1 MGVQTDLLKAV
12 DAVIGRVLAG
22 VLGVLSSRPPQD
34 GARAERAPERL
45 LVIRPGGIGDA
56 VLFVPMLRALREAW
70 PEAELHLLLERRNKG
85 VLDGTG
91 LADRIHL
98 YDARGGLRGVLRER
112 FDLVV
117 DTEQFHYL
125 AAVVGWLT
133 RAPRRIGFATNGRR
147 RLLTESVDYD
157 ETVYEVYSFLD
168 LAERATG
175 RAADWDADAPF
186 YPVPEEVRERVGGW
200 LGGLEGRPLVA
211 IHPGASIP
219 ERRWPPERYAELALM
234 LARDDVGIVIL
245 GGQQDGPAA
254 GVIAKA
260 LGQRP
265 AVNLA
270 TRCSLLEAAA
280 VVEQVDVYV
289 SADSGVLHL
298 AYGVGTPTVH
308 LFGPGVLSKWGPQ
321 GRRFVTIRADAPCSP
336 CTRFGYTPPCNQGM
350 ICMQRITAAEVARAV
365 RAQLDG
371 GTAAGAGVGTS
382 G

>member
-1 MGVQTDLLKAV
+1 MGVQVELLKAV
-12 DAVIGRVLAG
+12 DAVLGRGLAG
-22 VLGVLSSRPPQD
+22 LLSLWPAGRPP
-34 GARAERAPERL
+34 RAEAPPSRL

-70 PEAELHLLLERRNKG
+70 PEAELHLLVERRNRG
-85 VLDGTG
+85 ILQGTG

-98 YDARGGLRGVLRER
+98 YDRPGQLLGVLRES
-112 FDLVV
+112 FDLVI

-125 AAVVGWLT
+125 AAVVGRLT
-133 RAPRRIGFATNGRR
+133 GAPRRIGFATNGRR
-147 RLLTESVDYD
+147 RLLTETVDYD
-157 ETVYEVYSFLD
+157 ESVYEVHSFLD
-168 LAERATG
+168 LAAAATG
-175 RAADWDADAPF
+175 SRPSWDPDAPF
-186 YPVPEEVRERVGGW
+186 YPVCEEARERARQR
-200 LGGLEGRPLVA
+200 LAPLEGRRLVA

-234 LARDDVGIVIL
+234 LARDDIGIVVL
-245 GGQQDGPAA
+245 GGPADGPAA
-254 GVIAKA
+254 GVIEKV
-260 LGQRP
+260 LRDRP
-265 AVNLA
+265 SINLA
-270 TRCSLLEAAA
+270 TRCSLAEAAA

-321 GRRFVTIRADAPCSP
+321 GRRFVTIRTDAPCSP

-365 RAQLDG
+365 RAQLGVDPRQDG
-371 GTAAGAGVGTS
+371 ARGAVG
-382 G
+382 